1 MVLGVV
7 RMAQARSPW
16 RLLRPV
22 LLAGAATLTWLTL
35 SASAATADSSADSGS
50 LLGSVTSSV
59 SSLTSP
65 LTGTIAAPITSPAP
79 APAPAPVAPS
89 PGLVQPA
96 VSSLA
101 GTADLFVTEAPVL
114 NNVVPASTVSA
125 VTAPVAAVADDATAG
140 LVNTVVPPLAEA
152 VPVLETLLEPVTD
165 LVDGVGPLPELPV
178 GVAVSSPVEALPAGS
193 VTTSIAASGE
203 PDAEPTIGL
212 AGAPTMAPQPAAA
225 GTTAPTA
232 LAAAG
237 MRPAAP
243 DAPLTLDPSAVPSP
257 LGPTSGAGSGA
268 PSSGSNGTAA
278 WLDTFGFHLPLPG
291 AFRISGPSEH
301 APSPVSFDPGS
312 SPD

>member
-1 MVLGVV
+1 
-7 RMAQARSPW
+7 MAQARSPW

-35 SASAATADSSADSGS
+35 STSAATADSFADSGS
-50 LLGSVTSSV
+50 LLGGVTSSV
-59 SSLTSP
+59 SSLSSP
-65 LTGTIAAPITSPAP
+65 LTGTIAPPAP
-79 APAPAPVAPS
+79 APAPAPVDPS
-89 PGLVQPA
+89 AGLVQA
-96 VSSLA
+96 VVSSLA
-101 GTADLFVTEAPVL
+101 GAGDLLVTEAPVL
-114 NNVVPASTVSA
+114 DYVVPAGTVSA

-165 LVDGVGPLPELPV
+165 LVDGVASVPELPL
-178 GVAVSSPVEALPAGS
+178 GVAVSWPVEALSADSVTTYASVTSQLDSAPTHGGTILAGGPTVATQPAGS
-193 VTTSIAASGE
+193 GTS
-203 PDAEPTIGL
+203 
-212 AGAPTMAPQPAAA
+212 API
-225 GTTAPTA
+225 A

-237 MRPAAP
+237 THPAAP
-243 DAPLTLDPSAVPSP
+243 GAPLTLDPSVIPSP

-268 PSSGSNGTAA
+268 PSSGSNGSAA
-278 WLDTFGFHLPLPG
+278 WVDTFGFYLPLPG

>member
-1 MVLGVV
+1 
-7 RMAQARSPW
+7 MAQIRSPW

-35 SASAATADSSADSGS
+35 STSAATADSSADSGS
-50 LLGSVTSSV
+50 LLGGVTSSV
-59 SSLTSP
+59 SSLSSP
-65 LTGTIAAPITSPAP
+65 LTGTIAAP
-79 APAPAPVAPS
+79 APAPVDPS
-89 PGLVQPA
+89 AGLVQPV

-101 GTADLFVTEAPVL
+101 GTTDLLVTEAPVL
-114 NNVVPASTVSA
+114 DYVIPAGTVSA

-140 LVNTVVPPLAEA
+140 LVNTVAPPLAEA

-178 GVAVSSPVEALPAGS
+178 GVTVSSPVEALTAGS
-193 VTTSIAASGE
+193 VTTSVSVTSQLNAVLTDGGE
-203 PDAEPTIGL
+203 AF
-212 AGAPTMAPQPAAA
+212 AGGPTMAPQTAASR
-225 GTTAPTA
+225 TTAPIA

-237 MRPAAP
+237 LRPAALGG
-243 DAPLTLDPSAVPSP
+243 PLTQDPSAIPSP

-268 PSSGSNGTAA
+268 PSSGSNGSAA
-278 WLDTFGFHLPLPG
+278 WLDTFGFYLPLPG